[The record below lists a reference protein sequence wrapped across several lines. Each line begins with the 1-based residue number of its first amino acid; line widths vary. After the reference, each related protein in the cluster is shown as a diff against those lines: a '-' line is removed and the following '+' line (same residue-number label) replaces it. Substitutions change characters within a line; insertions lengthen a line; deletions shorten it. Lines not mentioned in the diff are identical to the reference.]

1 MVSNE
6 LWVLSGDHQSIL
18 DTLSLDFVRVEETRE
33 IGKPRLIKVTH
44 PIREFPD
51 DELSRYLSI
60 IRQGNK
66 VWWPETPDGDGCL
79 YVINSEITIDPLMNQ
94 ITFYAEDVGVELSYL
109 PPVEY
114 PTHFFDRFVHSLGT
128 RWVTHPS
135 YTSGSASVSNGRL
148 TITGNT
154 GGTYC
159 KYIPLEKGAPFMA
172 TVVMKPLSFPNIS
185 MDGGIRVF
193 RDGATAA
200 YTWSRGKDSGGNH
213 KKWVNY
219 WTGSSWVQL
228 WVGDDNLY
236 NSLILRVVYDGSQ
249 TTFQQSQDSGKSFA
263 DLVTDNTAGRGWS
276 LSGVGLHGYNRFA
289 SYFLDFKLYT
299 PDGFRKTFD
308 ATALTN
314 LTGGLFTAVERD
326 GSSPVL
332 PVTAYL
338 GGYLSP
344 MMVLREIEAEAGVE
358 FSFRYEYDPTTGVIN
373 RYLEVGALIGESVDV
388 VLDPLYD
395 FSEFQVVEDEGEY
408 YSQCA
413 PIMKEAS
420 DPSKLPAMV
429 DAFSKYKTLSISQG
443 SSVRRRVDTGEA
455 GHPVNLGSTTA
466 PYSKSG
472 GSMLVTGTDT
482 VADYRTIYKP
492 DGSVVS
498 GKTGYVESGSDNEY
512 NVYWDVVDKLR
523 EVNTPAVKV
532 EGRVKM
538 SSLKDLGVNL
548 KVGDRV
554 QVKLPWTTDTV
565 ELRVEKTVKNS
576 FDSSGFTVELG
587 NRQVTA
593 VNKWLGRFKP
603 TTVSSKIR

>member
-94 ITFYAEDVGVELSYL
+94 ITFYAEDVGVELHICPRWSI
-109 PPVEY
+109 
-114 PTHFFDRFVHSLGT
+114 RRISLIVSFILWG
-128 RWVTHPS
+128 HGGYASS

-154 GGTYC
+154 GRTYC

-172 TVVMKPLSFPNIS
+172 TVVMKPLSFPNTS

-200 YTWSRGKDSGGNH
+200 YTWSRGKDSGGNP
-213 KKWVNY
+213 KKWVSY
-219 WTGSSWVQL
+219 GTGSSWVQL

-554 QVKLPWTTDTV
+554 MVKLPWTTDTV

-587 NRQVTA
+587 TGKSQR
-593 VNKWLGRFKP
+593 
-603 TTVSSKIR
+603 

>member
-148 TITGNT
+148 TITSNT

-172 TVVMKPLSFPNIS
+172 TVVMKPLSFPNTS

-193 RDGATAA
+193 RDGATGA
-200 YTWSRGKDSGGNH
+200 YTWSRGKDSGGDH

-219 WTGSSWVQL
+219 GTGSSWVQL

-249 TTFQQSQDSGKSFA
+249 TTFQQSMDSGKSFT
-263 DLVTDNTAGRGWS
+263 DIITDNTSGRDWS
-276 LSGVGLHGYNRFA
+276 LTGIGLHAYNGFS
-289 SYFLDFKLYT
+289 SYFLNFHLYT
-299 PDGFRKTFD
+299 PDGFKKTV
-308 ATALTN
+308 N
-314 LTGGLFTAVERD
+314 TGFLDSITQGLFTTTEKD
-326 GSSPVL
+326 PSNPVL
-332 PVTAYL
+332 PKNIFL

-344 MMVLREIEAEAGVE
+344 MMILREIEAEAGVE

>member
-148 TITGNT
+148 TITSNT

-159 KYIPLEKGAPFMA
+159 KYIPLENGAPFMA
-172 TVVMKPLSFPNIS
+172 TVVMKPSSFPNTS
-185 MDGGIRVF
+185 MNGGILVF

-200 YTWSRGKDSGGNH
+200 YTWIRGKDSGGNH

-219 WTGSSWVQL
+219 GTGSSWVQL

-249 TTFQQSQDSGKSFA
+249 TTFQQSTDSGKSFT
-263 DLVTDNTAGRGWS
+263 DIITDNTSGRGWS
-276 LSGVGLHGYNRFA
+276 LTGIGLHAYNGFS
-289 SYFLDFKLYT
+289 SYFLNFHLYT
-299 PDGFRKTFD
+299 PDGFKKTV
-308 ATALTN
+308 N
-314 LTGGLFTAVERD
+314 TGFLDSITQGLFTTTEKD
-326 GSSPVL
+326 PSNPVL
-332 PVTAYL
+332 PKNIFL

-344 MMVLREIEAEAGVE
+344 MMILREIEAEAGVE

-373 RYLEVGALIGESVDV
+373 RYLEAGALVGESVDV

-395 FSEFQVVEDEGEY
+395 FSEFQIVEDEGEY
-408 YSQCA
+408 FSQCA
-413 PIMKEAS
+413 PVMKEAS